1 MSRRKAKGNVE
12 VNSTLIAL
20 LIVAD
25 IALLIIW
32 LIFALVVKRPFVVP
46 GGAVLMA
53 FLLILIIL
61 IRTISKKD

>member
-1 MSRRKAKGNVE
+1 
-12 VNSTLIAL
+12 
-20 LIVAD
+20 
-25 IALLIIW
+25 LLIIW

-61 IRTISKKD
+61 IRTISKKE

>member
-32 LIFALVVKRPFVVP
+32 LIFALVVKRPFVAP